1 MFINLCLISAT
12 MNYLKENVEVL
23 FSIADTMNTADLDAE
38 FKKIMEIGDK
48 ALKQSGNIIMFL
60 FNTI

>member
-1 MFINLCLISAT
+1 
-12 MNYLKENVEVL
+12 MNCLKESVEVL
-23 FSIADTMNTADLDAE
+23 FSIADTMNTDDLDAD
-38 FKKIMEIGDK
+38 FKKIMEIGVK